1 MAFQKPP
8 SPHIAVD
15 RSTRRRRPLTP
26 RSHGIPFS
34 LACVCVGACYQS
46 DGNLCVRAC
55 ERCRRLERFARARA
69 HSRFNELSAQV
80 QWSPPH
86 TRPTTSA
93 STLYYSPTQHQPPP
107 PPPPQ
112 QHFPKRK
119 VVPPRKN
126 NVYFFHSSLLLLL

>member
-1 MAFQKPP
+1 MIFRKPP
-8 SPHIAVD
+8 PPYR
-15 RSTRRRRPLTP
+15 RSTRRRQRPLTP

-34 LACVCVGACYQS
+34 LACVCVGAWYQS

-55 ERCRRLERFARARA
+55 ERCQRLERFARARA

-80 QWSPPH
+80 QRSPPH

-107 PPPPQ
+107 PQ

-126 NVYFFHSSLLLLL
+126 NMYFFLLSLLLLL